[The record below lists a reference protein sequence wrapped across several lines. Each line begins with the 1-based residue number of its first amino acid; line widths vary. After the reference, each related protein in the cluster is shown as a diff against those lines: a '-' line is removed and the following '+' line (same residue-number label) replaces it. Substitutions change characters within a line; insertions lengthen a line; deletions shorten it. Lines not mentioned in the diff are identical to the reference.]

1 MLLQSFMLRDEINS
15 KLWYFCQGYL
25 RKFGYL
31 LVVSIL
37 CKITLILLDIGIC
50 PKRYLPHFNYKKV
63 FELVLT
69 GNNTKNTK
77 NTGIQGKYRKDI
89 MFVKKIDGSKKF
101 QR

>member
-1 MLLQSFMLRDEINS
+1 MLRDEINS
-15 KLWYFCQGYL
+15 KLWYFCQDYL
-25 RKFGYL
+25 RNYL

-37 CKITLILLDIGIC
+37 CKIALILLDIRIC

-63 FELVLT
+63 SELVLT

-77 NTGIQGKYRKDI
+77 NTEIQGKYKKDS